1 MSFKRLYH
9 SLIIVSSST
18 MFEFHV
24 YTHMDTVQTLL
35 SKKKGGGK
43 GLILTKMVL
52 KKMHFLTCWREPLTH
67 NS

>member
-24 YTHMDTVQTLL
+24 YTHMDTVQTML
-35 SKKKGGGK
+35 SLKKKGRKRVNINQNGF
-43 GLILTKMVL
+43 
-52 KKMHFLTCWREPLTH
+52 KKDAFSDLLERTPHP
-67 NS
+67 